1 MSNKVKFGLKN
12 VHVAALTKTLDEQT
26 GLYTYSYGTPKRIY
40 GAVNLSLDAQGDTEA
55 FYADNIVYY
64 RSTVNNGYSGTLEV
78 ALLPDWFNTDI
89 LGEVKDD
96 NNVFVEKAETVPVN
110 FALLFEFTGDVKS
123 VRHVLY
129 NCTATRPSLSSKTS
143 EETVTPLTETLTLSA
158 DPREDGLIKAKTG
171 EDTTTATY
179 SNWYSEV
186 YEPDAAESAAKL
198 TALTI
203 GSLTLTPTF
212 DDEVVAY
219 TTATTNTS
227 DTVTAT
233 GESGSTVTVT
243 VNGVAHTSGTAAEW
257 AAGNN
262 TVAVTVSRTGCA
274 DTTYLVTVVKS

>member
-1 MSNKVKFGLKN
+1 
-12 VHVAALTKTLDEQT
+12 
-26 GLYTYSYGTPKRIY
+26 
-40 GAVNLSLDAQGDTEA
+40 
-55 FYADNIVYY
+55 
-64 RSTVNNGYSGTLEV
+64 
-78 ALLPDWFNTDI
+78 
-89 LGEVKDD
+89 
-96 NNVFVEKAETVPVN
+96 VN

-262 TVAVTVSRTGCA
+262 TVAVTVSKTGCA